1 MGPCPTTP
9 EDPPFIPTSAYVS
22 PFPTWRPSTPL
33 LVSVGAPS
41 ICVQDVPTRTFISR
55 GVSPNP
61 FPIID
66 LLPASLTTDLTSMFP
81 SSLNTEMESQVPPI
95 DAANQ
100 VSDVISL
107 TESELENEG
116 PFSRFIP
123 QVRTP
128 SWKRVPEAQLDD
140 AGDFRVCP
148 SLPFSIFFSLDISR
162 CPQGQ
167 ERCPTCVRRCW
178 RSLGM
183 ITWCVHTSLLFP
195 IFFSFNAS
203 RHLWRSG
210 KSFQLRSVGR
220 WPRAVNM

>member
-1 MGPCPTTP
+1 MVNISMGPCPTTP
-9 EDPPFIPTSAYVS
+9 VDLPFIPVS
-22 PFPTWRPSTPL
+22 VPVPPSPTRRPSTL
-33 LVSVGAPS
+33 SHISVSVLPS
-41 ICVQDVPTRTFISR
+41 GIQDVLRWTFASR

-61 FPIID
+61 VPIID
-66 LLPASLTTDLTSMFP
+66 LLPASLAADLASMFP
-81 SSLNTEMESQVPPI
+81 SSQYPETDTQVPPI

-167 ERCPTCVRRCW
+167 ERRPTCVQRCW
-178 RSLGM
+178 R
-183 ITWCVHTSLLFP
+183 
-195 IFFSFNAS
+195 
-203 RHLWRSG
+203 
-210 KSFQLRSVGR
+210 
-220 WPRAVNM
+220 